1 MKEPENETE
10 RLKLAQEAVH
20 RYELGQQQR
29 LMKQYEKSLENLLWA
44 FDHSHIVAGWGG
56 VRLSFLLGELASLGQ
71 EFAPAVEALIERRDR
86 REKLILEGKASWEIV
101 REWTSLNK
109 KLNDSEREI
118 HVLKQLKK
126 QGKLDENLK
135 ELAIEYNLY
144 FDSIEE
150 SGNHLEKS
158 VLDKGRSLLLS
169 LGEFESTRLLES
181 TPLAPKSGKSFLH
194 VHRKQVQEKTEE
206 LLKTLLTASRRMKAL
221 EISDR
226 ILRVIQEK
234 ELLLSFLRIA
244 RELDDLKCEE
254 GLWELG
260 RSLLSD
266 DDIAWVDHE
275 LKKQKS

>member
-56 VRLSFLLGELASLGQ
+56 VRLSFLLGEIARLGQ

-135 ELAIEYNLY
+135 ELAMEYNLY
-144 FDSIEE
+144 FDSTEE
-150 SGNHLEKS
+150 SRNHLEKS

-181 TPLAPKSGKSFLH
+181 TPLASKSSKSFLH
-194 VHRKQVQEKTEE
+194 VHRKQVQEKAEE

-226 ILRVIQEK
+226 LLRVIQEK
-234 ELLLSFLRIA
+234 ELLLSFLSIA